1 MRIFFIH
8 RINTAGCGTIIAFFL
23 VIGIIGAVFKSFFET
38 IFSNIW
44 TILVSVLGL
53 ILIISFPTILDAID
67 KRKENKKLK
76 EEKDIFEVK

>member
-23 VIGIIGAVFKSFFET
+23 VIGIVGAVLKSFFET

-44 TILVSVLGL
+44 TILVSVLGI

-76 EEKDIFEVK
+76 EEKDIFSV